1 MKVLFVS
8 SGNSK
13 EFDII
18 PFIKEQGESLKNE
31 GIEVDYYPVHGKGL
45 KGYIKAGFS
54 LRKFLKEKHYDLIHA
69 HFTYSGW
76 AALIGAGWK
85 IPVVLSL
92 MGSDANG
99 EYRGENKVVLSSRV
113 SSLMTW
119 LIQPFVKAIVSKS
132 ANIEKSV
139 YLKRKS
145 YIIPNGVNMQKFRP
159 QTMND
164 YSNHSVKER
173 KTKVLFLGN
182 RNKPG
187 KNFPLVQ
194 AAIEQLG
201 WQHVEVICPYPVA
214 HNDVP
219 RYLNEADVLVFPS
232 YMEGSPNV
240 IKEAMACNCPIVS
253 TDVGDVS
260 WVFGKTKG
268 CYLASFD
275 PADFAEKLK
284 EAISF
289 AQTKGR
295 TKGRHRIMNLSLD
308 METVAKRLTSVY
320 KKCIT
325 KSKSYTIP
333 ETTANYNASVKP
345 GLIGNNSQ

>member
-18 PFIKEQGESLKNE
+18 PFIKEQGESLKSE
-31 GIEVDYYPVHGKGL
+31 GIDVDYYPVSGKGL
-45 KGYIKAGFS
+45 KGYIKAGFR
-54 LRKFLKEKHYDLIHA
+54 LRKTLKKKKYDLIHA

-76 AALIGAGWK
+76 AALIGAGRR

-99 EYRGENKVVLSSRV
+99 EYKGENRVVLSSRV

-119 LIQPFVKAIVSKS
+119 LIQPFVKAIISKS

-145 YIIPNGVNMQKFRP
+145 FIIPNGVNMEKFKP
-159 QTMND
+159 QVMSGHNVHAVAD
-164 YSNHSVKER
+164 R
-173 KTKVLFLGN
+173 KIKVLFLGN

-187 KNFPLVQ
+187 KNFPLVE
-194 AAIEQLG
+194 AAVQHLG
-201 WQHVEVICPYPVA
+201 WQHVELIAPYPVA

-219 RYLNEADVLVFPS
+219 KYLNEADVLVFPS

-295 TKGRHRIMNLSLD
+295 TKGRQRIVNLSLD
-308 METVAKRLTSVY
+308 MATVAKRLKSIY
-320 KKCIT
+320 NKCIT
-325 KSKSYTIP
+325 KTKSYPFP
-333 ETTANYNASVKP
+333 ETTANYHAPVQTE
-345 GLIGNNSQ
+345 LIGNNSQ